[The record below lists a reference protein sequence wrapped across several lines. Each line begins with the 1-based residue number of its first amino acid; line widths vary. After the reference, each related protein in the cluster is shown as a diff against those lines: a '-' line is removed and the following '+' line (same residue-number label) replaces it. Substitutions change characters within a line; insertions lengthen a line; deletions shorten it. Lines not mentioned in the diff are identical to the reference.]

1 MVPPLLMKKVLAVFA
16 VTGSDNAA
24 EGLVNVCAAVAK
36 VLKVP
41 VWNEVADGL
50 TLVALT
56 LASAGEIDIG
66 TSEMNAM
73 KKPRR
78 AKRLDVNTLLSSLT
92 LIDLLRWISC
102 L

>member
-66 TSEMNAM
+66 TSEMNVM

-78 AKRLDVNTLLSSLT
+78 AKRLDVNILFSFLT
-92 LIDLLRWISC
+92 LFRCIAIY
-102 L
+102 